1 MDIIPILIFVAGSV
15 FGAGLFWVLSQR
27 LTTAQKQDHDNI
39 KAEFGDL
46 SKQALDQNLD
56 SFLKLAENKFSEL
69 LKSSDNQLNQ
79 KKELI
84 DQSIVEMKSKLE
96 GLDKSTNE
104 LTGHVKSSQKG
115 IGDLADSTQKLS
127 RILSSSQE
135 RGQWGERM
143 VEDILSFIANDEDDK
158 NLEDLNDNNEKNLI
172 KNIVNLNEKS
182 VEDLMI
188 PRSEIIAL
196 DHDKSYNEI
205 LEVIKDEGHSR
216 FPVYKKNMDNVIGFF
231 HIKDFIKSSQDTFQ
245 MNEIIRD
252 VLYVA
257 PKSPILDLLKTMRSS
272 RIHIGLV
279 VDGVGGVDG
288 LVTIEDLVEEIVGEI
303 EDEHDAEDEE
313 ELVFKK
319 SDNSI
324 TVDASYRV
332 EDLEEY
338 FAINIPR
345 NEDDETSSVGGLVYE
360 KINRIPKNN
369 EIIDFN
375 DELRIKIIK
384 SNNRK
389 IEIVEVNKNN

>member
-1 MDIIPILIFVAGSV
+1 MNTNNSDKTSSWKNWIIKKL
-15 FGAGLFWVLSQR
+15 LS
-27 LTTAQKQDHDNI
+27 N
-39 KAEFGDL
+39 
-46 SKQALDQNLD
+46 
-56 SFLKLAENKFSEL
+56 
-69 LKSSDNQLNQ
+69 
-79 KKELI
+79 
-84 DQSIVEMKSKLE
+84 
-96 GLDKSTNE
+96 
-104 LTGHVKSSQKG
+104 
-115 IGDLADSTQKLS
+115 DSTK
-127 RILSSSQE
+127 
-135 RGQWGERM
+135 
-143 VEDILSFIANDEDDK
+143 EDILNFIANDEDDK
-158 NLEDLNDNNEKNLI
+158 DLEDLNDNNEKNLI

-205 LEVIKDEGHSR
+205 LEVIKEEGHSR
-216 FPVYKKNMDNVIGFF
+216 FPVYKKNIDNVIGFF
-231 HIKDFIKSSQDTFQ
+231 HIKDFIKSSQGSFQ

-303 EDEHDAEDEE
+303 EDEHDAEDDE
-313 ELVFKK
+313 ELVYQK

-332 EDLEEY
+332 EDLEE
-338 FAINIPR
+338 FFSINIPR
-345 NEDDETSSVGGLVYE
+345 NVDDETSSVGGLVYE

-375 DELRIKIIK
+375 EELRIKIVK

-389 IEIVEVNKNN
+389 IEIVEVNKNH